1 MKSKSTMRDAQHRD
15 DDDVWAWVLIG
26 AIYCAVTVVV
36 FAPLIW
42 RATHG
47 SL

>member
-1 MKSKSTMRDAQHRD
+1 MKRNPTMRDTRHQD
-15 DDDVWAWVLIG
+15 DAVWAWVLIG
-26 AIYCAVTVVV
+26 AIYCATAVVV